1 MAALL
6 TNPQSIASIFALL
19 IKIKDFTQC
28 LRWGQLMSNLLMFA
42 AAAAAVLAIP
52 GPTNTVLAAS
62 GALAGVRRSLP
73 LIFAALGG
81 YGLSITILISLSG
94 PILSA
99 FPRFWTGLVSLLGL
113 YLLLLAW
120 RLWGGVADAAKDTHG
135 AITVREV
142 FIATLLNPKALILAF
157 VVFPPLHGVKIASLY
172 TGAVATIIV
181 IASAGWIAVGAS
193 IGHLASRRDL
203 LISRASAIV
212 LVMFACGMAYAAIAR

>member
-1 MAALL
+1 
-6 TNPQSIASIFALL
+6 
-19 IKIKDFTQC
+19 
-28 LRWGQLMSNLLMFA
+28 MSNLLMFA
-42 AAAAAVLAIP
+42 AAAATVLAIP

-81 YGLSITILISLSG
+81 YGLSITILISLGG
-94 PILSA
+94 PVLSA
-99 FPRFWTGLVSLLGL
+99 LPRFRTGLVSLLGL

-120 RLWGGVADAAKDTHG
+120 RLWGGAADDLRARDTHG

-142 FIATLLNPKALILAF
+142 FVATLLNPKALILAF
-157 VVFPPLHGVKIASLY
+157 VVFPPLHGVKISSLY

-181 IASAGWIAVGAS
+181 IASAGWIAVGAT

-203 LISRASAIV
+203 LISRAAAIV